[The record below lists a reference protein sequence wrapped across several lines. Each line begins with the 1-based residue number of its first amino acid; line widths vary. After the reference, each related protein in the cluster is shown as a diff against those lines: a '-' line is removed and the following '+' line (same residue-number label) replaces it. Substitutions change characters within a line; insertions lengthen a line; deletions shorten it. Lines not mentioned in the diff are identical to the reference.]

1 MSLTNKYIFIAINT
15 IVFGLLI
22 SLFVL
27 PINIQKVEQDEYA
40 VQYNIITNKFYDDV
54 LTQGLYLKP
63 VNIEFYRFKR
73 TLQNIEVDGLECMTK
88 DKVILKLHVILQIQ
102 YYSESL
108 KNTILQQYSDDSN
121 YKNLINSVIYSTV
134 LNSCLYWNVEQYY
147 MERSKIDNMMFNQL
161 TSNINISNIG
171 TQVIFFQLVDIK
183 FPDSYS
189 NLIKEKQN
197 IEQNKQT
204 ALNDRTNKITQ
215 VQTEIIISKKNAQI
229 NLLNANMSSNI
240 ILNKANLMKE
250 QIVNFWSYR
259 TNYLCQVANELKLN
273 PTELLNYLKQEKIS
287 QTQNVIVNI

>member
-88 DKVILKLHVILQIQ
+88 DKVILKLHVILKIQ

>member
-1 MSLTNKYIFIAINT
+1 
-15 IVFGLLI
+15 
-22 SLFVL
+22 
-27 PINIQKVEQDEYA
+27 
-40 VQYNIITNKFYDDV
+40 
-54 LTQGLYLKP
+54 
-63 VNIEFYRFKR
+63 
-73 TLQNIEVDGLECMTK
+73 MTK